1 MMSEATNGAA
11 RGRLAYVYHPRS
23 FATLLLANTARDL
36 CDIVWVLDTSND
48 EAAGMAR
55 LLRRFG
61 TVVDV
66 AGLSVEDAAAA
77 IAAEHPD
84 GILALMDE
92 LLQWTSEVAERLDL
106 PFHSPATA
114 RTLTDKF
121 TQRAAL
127 RRAGLPTPR
136 VWLLDEADP
145 DTGLAAIEAEA
156 TFPVVLKPRI
166 GVSSRD
172 TLLATSFE
180 QLRAE
185 FDEVHVGVDGV
196 RRGFIVEEYIPDAD
210 HPVAGEG
217 YAGYVSVEG
226 FVSHG
231 RTTPLAISG
240 RTPMVP
246 PFRETSLII
255 PGSLQPEDADAVVAT
270 ALRAAD
276 AVGIT
281 LGFFHTEIKLTPT
294 GPVVIE
300 VNGRVGG
307 GVPETMESASGIRVL
322 DIAFRLAL
330 GDDVDVPP
338 MPPADRVAYRLASH
352 LPPDQ
357 HRVTAVEGL
366 DELAAVPG
374 VAHVTLNR
382 GAGTS
387 VDWREGSLGSVFDVY
402 GTAADHDELL
412 DVIRFIEE
420 RVVVRGE

>member
-1 MMSEATNGAA
+1 MSEAEDGTA

-23 FATLLLANTARDL
+23 FATLLLANTAREL
-36 CDIVWVLDTSND
+36 CDIVWVIDSSNS
-48 EAAGMAR
+48 EAVGMAR

-61 TVVDV
+61 TIVDV

-92 LLQWTSEVAERLDL
+92 LLQWTSEVAEKLAL

-127 RRAGLPTPR
+127 RNAGLPTPR
-136 VWLLDEADP
+136 VWLLDETDL
-145 DTGLAAIEAEA
+145 DTGLATVEAEA

-172 TLLATSFE
+172 TMFATSFE
-180 QLRAE
+180 ELRAE

-196 RRGFIVEEYIPDAD
+196 HREFIVEEYIPDAD
-210 HPVAGEG
+210 HDVAGEG

-240 RTPMVP
+240 RTPMAP

-255 PGSLQPEDADAVVAT
+255 PGSLQPEDADAVVET
-270 ALRAAD
+270 AVRAAD
-276 AVGIT
+276 AVGLT

-307 GVPETMESASGIRVL
+307 GVPETLEAASGVRVL

-330 GDDVDVPP
+330 GEDVVVPP
-338 MPPADRVAYRLASH
+338 MPTMDRVAYRLASH
-352 LPPDQ
+352 LPPDV
-357 HRVTAVEGL
+357 HRVTEIDGL
-366 DELAAVPG
+366 DELAALPG
-374 VAHVTLNR
+374 VAGVTLNR
-382 GAGTS
+382 GVGQQ
-387 VDWREGSLGSVFDVY
+387 VDWREGSIGGVFDVY

-412 DVIRFIEE
+412 GVIRFIEE